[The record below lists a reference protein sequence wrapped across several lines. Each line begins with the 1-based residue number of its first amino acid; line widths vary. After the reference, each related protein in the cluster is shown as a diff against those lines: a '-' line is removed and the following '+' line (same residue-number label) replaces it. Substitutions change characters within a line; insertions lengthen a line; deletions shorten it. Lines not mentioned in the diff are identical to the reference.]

1 MMNAAKVLEGCLQ
14 FVQRDYTTCEVHN
27 RGLYGTPTFHAT
39 YCSGSAEREHSLSP
53 QVCSDEGRGVRV
65 EVGRGVRVEV
75 GFCNIVLHFC
85 IMLHL
90 VVARSLQ

>member
-1 MMNAAKVLEGCLQ
+1 MNAAKVLEGCLQ

-53 QVCSDEGRGVRV
+53 RVCSDEGRGVRG
-65 EVGRGVRVEV
+65 EVGRGVRWAE
-75 GFCNIVLHFC
+75 GCRPLNLGETA
-85 IMLHL
+85 
-90 VVARSLQ
+90 VVRYISC